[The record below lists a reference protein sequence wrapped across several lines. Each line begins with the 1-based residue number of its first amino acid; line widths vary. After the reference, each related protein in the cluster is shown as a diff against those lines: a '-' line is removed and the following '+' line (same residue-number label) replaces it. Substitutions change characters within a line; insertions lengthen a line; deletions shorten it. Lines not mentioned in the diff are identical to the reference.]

1 MDADI
6 VVFDPERP
14 SSLYPHELYAKFGWT
29 VYEGWTFAGR
39 VELTV
44 LRGAVAYDRRAGDT
58 PVRPASWRMADRRTV
73 H

>member
-14 SSLYPHELYAKFGWT
+14 SSLHPHELYAKFGWT

-39 VELTV
+39 VELTCG
-44 LRGAVAYDRRAGDT
+44 GARSPVTGGPVT
-58 PVRPASWRMADRRTV
+58 PGSARQLANG
-73 H
+73 